1 MVLSPYIFIIGTQIF
16 KKKKNL
22 QIWANFKES
31 YLEMNLGYTDS
42 KYEEIMSD
50 ILAIVK
56 LKER

>member
-31 YLEMNLGYTDS
+31 YLEMNLGYNDS
-42 KYEEIMSD
+42 KYEEIKSD